1 MPRIQINR
9 IENTELNT
17 YGRCLYPGEFMI
29 VRGENRNKDL
39 VLLGVNEFN
48 PIYTKPTENAAKAIV
63 TGEARIDLSA
73 GGYLYTIENIS
84 SLSNP
89 LANSAGFMFA
99 RLSDD
104 TDVALIPSTNT
115 LACVDRPII
124 AEPTPD
130 LMGYKKTDEIALVS
144 DLDGAWVSSVRQ
156 LSSFTTVGT
165 VEIDLSDYLPNDNKS
180 YLVWLIVSQYS
191 GTTTQSAVAFSTS
204 LYNPNKTVGLLSRS
218 DTPWFAVSPVIP
230 VGSDRKL
237 ILTRSMGES
246 QNFNC
251 SAMGYRKIGGV

>member
-9 IENTELNT
+9 IEASQLST
-17 YGRCLYPGEFMI
+17 YGRCLYPGELMI
-29 VRGENRNKDL
+29 VRGETRAKDL
-39 VLLGVNEFN
+39 LLCGVLEFDELSN
-48 PIYTKPTENAAKAIV
+48 KPTENGAKTIV
-63 TGEARIDLSA
+63 TSNSVVMADGTRA
-73 GGYLYTIENIS
+73 YTIDNVASIGSAS
-84 SLSNP
+84 SGSDAIKFTKLIDNTQITLFP
-89 LANSAGFMFA
+89 VITQAGF
-99 RLSDD
+99 SK
-104 TDVALIPSTNT
+104 
-115 LACVDRPII
+115 RPII
-124 AEPTPD
+124 AGPTSD
-130 LMGYKKTDEIALVS
+130 SMSYQKTDEIALVS